1 MNQRNAEKLKFELL
15 ETWNT
20 FNHYVTEALT
30 FQNSEDIHRAR
41 VHLRKLITFM
51 QVFETKPATFRQLKQ
66 LMEALGH
73 VRDSDVLIEGLDV
86 ADDLDQ
92 AFLEE
97 MERQRAAN
105 RTVLTTRV
113 GEKMTPSLDQQLRRF
128 IGGQLFRAFKKQD
141 VASFLD
147 KAKAERKERI
157 RASKNATGT
166 DALLEALH
174 RVRLAVKRE
183 RYLHEYLLNY
193 ESDASIEV
201 VRKLKQIQTALG
213 EVNDTHQLLIQWEA
227 FTPPSYL
234 KEAYAKRVST
244 LRDTLEES
252 IHHVSL

>member
-51 QVFETKPATFRQLKQ
+51 QVYETKPATFRQLKQ

-73 VRDSDVLIEGLDV
+73 VRDSDVLIESFDV
-86 ADDLDQ
+86 SDDLDQ

-141 VASFLD
+141 ASSFLD

-157 RASKNATGT
+157 RASKNTT
-166 DALLEALH
+166 DSDTLLETLH
-174 RVRLAVKRE
+174 KVRLAVKRE

-201 VRKLKQIQTALG
+201 VRKLKQIQTTLG
-213 EVNDTHQLLIQWEA
+213 EMNDTHQLLLQWEA

-234 KEAYAKRVST
+234 KEAYAKRVTT
-244 LRDTLEES
+244 LRSTLEES